1 MDFSYPHNDTSRPE
15 RPSRTAGLNKLNVS
29 EEVRKIRESAFARG
43 IPVSSDET
51 LQFICLQAAAAGAAN
66 ILEVGAAI
74 GASGAA
80 LLQCC
85 PSARLTAIEKNGHFA
100 AEAQANFDRL
110 GLGDRVRLIEGDAAD
125 ILGGLEGG
133 YDFVFLDAAKVQ
145 YVKWL
150 PRIRQLLAPG
160 GLLIADDVLL
170 YGWVNG
176 EEQVPKKRRM
186 LVQHIREYLEAVLS
200 DGGLTSYVADIGD
213 GLCIS
218 LKKRDV

>member
-85 PSARLTAIEKNGHFA
+85 PSARLTAIEKDGHFA

-160 GLLIADDVLL
+160 GLLVADDVLL

>member
-29 EEVRKIRESAFARG
+29 EGVRKIRESAFARG

-51 LQFICLQAAAAGAAN
+51 LQFLCLQASAAGAAN

-110 GLGDRVRLIEGDAAD
+110 GLSDRVRLIEGDAAD

>member
-29 EEVRKIRESAFARG
+29 EEVLEIRRSAFARG

-51 LQFICLQAAAAGAAN
+51 LQFICLQASAARAAN

>member
-29 EEVRKIRESAFARG
+29 EGVRKIRESAFARG

-186 LVQHIREYLEAVLS
+186 LVQHIRAYLEAVLS

-218 LKKRDV
+218 LKRRDV

>member
-29 EEVRKIRESAFARG
+29 EEVLEIRRSAFARG

-51 LQFICLQAAAAGAAN
+51 LQFICLQASAAGAAN

-218 LKKRDV
+218 LKRRDV

>member
-1 MDFSYPHNDTSRPE
+1 M
-15 RPSRTAGLNKLNVS
+15 
-29 EEVRKIRESAFARG
+29 
-43 IPVSSDET
+43 
-51 LQFICLQAAAAGAAN
+51 
-66 ILEVGAAI
+66 
-74 GASGAA
+74 
-80 LLQCC
+80 
-85 PSARLTAIEKNGHFA
+85 
-100 AEAQANFDRL
+100 
-110 GLGDRVRLIEGDAAD
+110 
-125 ILGGLEGG
+125 
-133 YDFVFLDAAKVQ
+133 Q

-218 LKKRDV
+218 LKRRDV

>member
-29 EEVRKIRESAFARG
+29 EEVLEIRRSAFARG

-51 LQFICLQAAAAGAAN
+51 LQFVCLQAAAAGASN

-85 PSARLTAIEKNGHFA
+85 PSARLTAIEKDGHFA

-110 GLGDRVRLIEGDAAD
+110 GLSDRVRLIEGDAAD

>member
-51 LQFICLQAAAAGAAN
+51 LQFICLQASAAGAAN

-110 GLGDRVRLIEGDAAD
+110 GLSDRVRLIEGDAAD

-186 LVQHIREYLEAVLS
+186 LVQHIREYLPAVLS
-200 DGGLTSYVADIGD
+200 DGELTSYVADIGD

-218 LKKRDV
+218 LKRRDV

>member
-29 EEVRKIRESAFARG
+29 EEVLEIRRSAFARG

-51 LQFICLQAAAAGAAN
+51 LQFICLQASAAGAAN

-160 GLLIADDVLL
+160 GLLVADDVLL

-218 LKKRDV
+218 LKRRDV

>member
-29 EEVRKIRESAFARG
+29 EEVLEIRRSAFARG

-80 LLQCC
+80 MLQCC

-160 GLLIADDVLL
+160 GLLVADDVLL

>member
-29 EEVRKIRESAFARG
+29 EEVLEIRRSAFARG

-51 LQFICLQAAAAGAAN
+51 LQFICLQAAAAGASN

-213 GLCIS
+213 GLGIS
-218 LKKRDV
+218 VKKRDV

>member
-85 PSARLTAIEKNGHFA
+85 PSARLTAIEKDGHFA

>member
-29 EEVRKIRESAFARG
+29 EEVLEIRRSAFARG

-51 LQFICLQAAAAGAAN
+51 LQFICLQASAAGASN

-160 GLLIADDVLL
+160 GLLVADDVLL

>member
-80 LLQCC
+80 MLQCC

-160 GLLIADDVLL
+160 GLLVADDVLL

>member
-29 EEVRKIRESAFARG
+29 EEVLEIRRSAFARG

-51 LQFICLQAAAAGAAN
+51 LQFLCLQASAAGAAN

-150 PRIRQLLAPG
+150 PRLKELLAPG

-186 LVQHIREYLEAVLS
+186 LVQHIREYLQAVLS

>member
-29 EEVRKIRESAFARG
+29 EEVLEIRRSAFARG

-133 YDFVFLDAAKVQ
+133 YNFVFLDAAKVQ

-150 PRIRQLLAPG
+150 PRIRQLLARG

-218 LKKRDV
+218 LKRRDV

>member
-29 EEVRKIRESAFARG
+29 EEVLEIRRSAFARG

-218 LKKRDV
+218 LKRRDV

>member
-51 LQFICLQAAAAGAAN
+51 LQFICLQAAAAGASN

-85 PSARLTAIEKNGHFA
+85 PSARLTAMEKNGHFA

-218 LKKRDV
+218 LKRRDV